1 MSEEQKIVE
10 PVVEDVKTQDGTKPE
25 NNDIPRSRLNEVI
38 MERNQLRDS
47 LKTFELKEEDAKKAK
62 LQEEEKWQELNT
74 TLEKEVESYRPFK
87 EKWVA
92 MDKRLR
98 DDALSKLPESKQEKF
113 RNLDTDDLLNVVEE
127 LSVKT
132 NPPDTVG
139 TINPAIPKDGWKK
152 MDIKE
157 KRSNWSSIVDS
168 YKR

>member
-1 MSEEQKIVE
+1 MSEEQTIVE

-38 MERNQLRDS
+38 TERNQLRDS

-139 TINPAIPKDGWKK
+139 AINPAIPKDGWKK

>member
-1 MSEEQKIVE
+1 MSEEQKIAE

-38 MERNQLRDS
+38 TERNQLRDS

-139 TINPAIPKDGWKK
+139 AINPAIPKDGWKK

>member
-1 MSEEQKIVE
+1 
-10 PVVEDVKTQDGTKPE
+10 
-25 NNDIPRSRLNEVI
+25 
-38 MERNQLRDS
+38 
-47 LKTFELKEEDAKKAK
+47 
-62 LQEEEKWQELNT
+62 
-74 TLEKEVESYRPFK
+74 
-87 EKWVA
+87 